1 MNDLTNKISANF
13 DLSSLDLL
21 DLGDPNFH
29 DEKAAE
35 IKGEKYIVF
44 FLDTEIYAVSSKQ
57 VAEII
62 QPLAITPL
70 PNIPG
75 WLLGITNFR
84 NEIISVIDL
93 RKLRQHNDL
102 PVSPKSKLVVL
113 RSDNGGSLIAFT
125 IDKISEIVTLPDEN
139 IQPVNENAFP
149 YIYGTT
155 THKSSK
161 LNLIDAEKLLSLSL

>member
-29 DEKAAE
+29 DEKTVE
-35 IKGEKYIVF
+35 IKGEKFIVF

-113 RSDNGGSLIAFT
+113 RSDSGGSLIAFT

-155 THKSSK
+155 THKSST